1 MASLETWIGLRYL
14 RAKKRSGFMSFISV
28 MSIVGIALGVIALIV
43 VLSVVNG
50 FQKEIRGQLLNI
62 APHAEV
68 GYLIDSQNGTPA
80 TWQALQRKFSGKPEV
95 LASAPFIAGQG
106 LLANSGEVR
115 GTQLRGILPDQ
126 ERKVI
131 DYADKMT
138 AGSFDALKADEFGII
153 LGESLAET
161 LGAKV
166 NEKVTVIT
174 PEGNV
179 TPAGV
184 VPRLKQFTVVGI
196 VKTGFDEAD
205 SSLAL
210 IHLADAQK
218 LYRTDDAAIAL
229 RLRLADP
236 QNAPAVMERLLP
248 EEQRKDLWTQNW
260 TDNNRSYFS
269 AVEME
274 KRMLTLLL
282 TCIIV
287 VAAFNL
293 VSSLVMAVNE
303 KQSDIAIL
311 RTLGLSPRGIMKIFV
326 VQGMVAGVLGTIT
339 GVVFGLLLAW
349 KIGVIIHWIE
359 TLFNVQFVSSKVY
372 FINYLPS
379 DIQLYDVLGITVISL
394 LLSFIATLYPSWS
407 AARTQP
413 AEALRYE

>member
-80 TWQALQRKFSGKPEV
+80 TWQALQQKFSGKPEV

-248 EEQRKDLWTQNW
+248 AEQRKDLWTQNW

-269 AVEME
+269 AGEME
-274 KRMLTLLL
+274 KRMLRHRYFAHAGA
-282 TCIIV
+282 
-287 VAAFNL
+287 VAARHYEDF
-293 VSSLVMAVNE
+293 
-303 KQSDIAIL
+303 
-311 RTLGLSPRGIMKIFV
+311 RGAGHGGRRV
-326 VQGMVAGVLGTIT
+326 GHDNRRGVRPAAGVENRRDYPLDRNPVQYPVRFGQSLFYQLPAQRYPTIRCARHYRYFAAA
-339 GVVFGLLLAW
+339 VVYRHA
-349 KIGVIIHWIE
+349 
-359 TLFNVQFVSSKVY
+359 VSK
-372 FINYLPS
+372 LERGAHTTRG
-379 DIQLYDVLGITVISL
+379 GI
-394 LLSFIATLYPSWS
+394 
-407 AARTQP
+407 
-413 AEALRYE
+413 AL

>member
-80 TWQALQRKFSGKPEV
+80 TWQALQQKFASKPEI

-205 SSLAL
+205 NSLAL

-236 QNAPAVMERLLP
+236 QNAPTVMERLLP
-248 EEQRKDLWTQNW
+248 AEQRKDLWTQNW

-359 TLFNVQFVSSKVY
+359 TLFNVQFVSAKVY

>member
-1 MASLETWIGLRYL
+1 M
-14 RAKKRSGFMSFISV
+14 
-28 MSIVGIALGVIALIV
+28 
-43 VLSVVNG
+43 
-50 FQKEIRGQLLNI
+50 
-62 APHAEV
+62 

-80 TWQALQRKFSGKPEV
+80 TWQALQQKFSGKPEV

-106 LLANSGEVR
+106 LLANAGEVH

-236 QNAPAVMERLLP
+236 QNAPAVMQRLLP
-248 EEQRKDLWTQNW
+248 AEQRKDLWTQNW

-359 TLFNVQFVSSKVY
+359 TLFNVQFVSAKVY

>member
-68 GYLIDSQNGTPA
+68 GYLMDSQNGTPL
-80 TWQALQRKFSGKPEV
+80 TWQALQQKFTGKPEV
-95 LASAPFIAGQG
+95 FASAPFIAGQG
-106 LLANSGEVR
+106 LLANAGEVR

-205 SSLAL
+205 SNLAL

-218 LYRTDDAAIAL
+218 LYRTGDAAIAL

-248 EEQRKDLWTQNW
+248 AEQRKDVWTQNW

-339 GVVFGLLLAW
+339 GVVLGLLLAW
-349 KIGVIIHWIE
+349 QIGVIIHWIE